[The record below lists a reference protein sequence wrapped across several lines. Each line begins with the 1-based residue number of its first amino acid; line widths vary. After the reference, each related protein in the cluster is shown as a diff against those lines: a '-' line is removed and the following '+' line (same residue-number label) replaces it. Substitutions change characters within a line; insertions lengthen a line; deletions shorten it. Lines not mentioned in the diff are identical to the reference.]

1 MTDLSIKELRYRHAK
16 LELDAERLR
25 TKWRDATPTTKHA
38 AELGRQVKRLQA
50 QADDYA
56 ALIVA
61 AEEMR

>member
-25 TKWRDATPTTKHA
+25 TKWRNMSSTSQA
-38 AELGRQVKRLQA
+38 AAAMGRLVKQLQA